1 MASVDHVL
9 LSITSRCPA
18 HHAKTTSDFR
28 LHVKK
33 KKNNPKRIP
42 SVTQQS
48 YCVCIFRNHDCIT
61 GVFFFY
67 GVFTAPLNVQD
78 WVTKAEI
85 CTGKC
90 TVGSTS
96 NVYCQLCIASTVA
109 WLSCPYSCSLPCV
122 KTSLKKKNCSE
133 TRHRLEIYVIH
144 FCCSVALQRLDM
156 GFKKKR
162 LLLLLTELVVDV
174 ARLTLLTLFSR
185 FHRSWWIWSNVNGHL
200 CIQNYCLQ
208 V

>member
-18 HHAKTTSDFR
+18 HHAKTTPDFR

-33 KKNNPKRIP
+33 TKQNKRIP

-48 YCVCIFRNHDCIT
+48 YCVCIFRNHDCIA
-61 GVFFFY
+61 GFFY
-67 GVFTAPLNVQD
+67 GAPLNVQD

-85 CTGKC
+85 CTCKC
-90 TVGSTS
+90 TIGSTS
-96 NVYCQLCIASTVA
+96 NAYCQLCIASTVA

-122 KTSLKKKNCSE
+122 KTSLKKKKNCLE

-144 FCCSVALQRLDM
+144 FCWSVAL
-156 GFKKKR
+156 
-162 LLLLLTELVVDV
+162 
-174 ARLTLLTLFSR
+174 
-185 FHRSWWIWSNVNGHL
+185 
-200 CIQNYCLQ
+200 
-208 V
+208 